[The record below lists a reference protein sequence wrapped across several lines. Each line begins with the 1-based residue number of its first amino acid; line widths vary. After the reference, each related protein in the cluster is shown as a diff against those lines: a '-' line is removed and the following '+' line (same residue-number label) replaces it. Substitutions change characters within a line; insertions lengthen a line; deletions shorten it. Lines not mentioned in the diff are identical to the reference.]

1 MPTLN
6 PEFNALVAQGTHEPI
21 CEECYADLTGRE
33 VHDTGVSWVC
43 SECFEHSEDHEPFA
57 AYREDFHSDG

>member
-6 PEFNALVAQGTHEPI
+6 PEFNVLVAQGTHDPA
-21 CEECYADLTGRE
+21 CEECCADLASRE

-43 SECFEHSEDHEPFA
+43 SECFKASEDYEPFA
-57 AYREDFHSDG
+57 CYREDFHSDG